1 MKNFPNEVVLLT
13 KIQPV
18 SVVQP
23 FYYRREWSKVETPF
37 PNQSGFGPLRQLF
50 FPGAWPNRIC
60 AQFKTGFSLVR
71 PGPALRGPVRRPA
84 LESPCAGPGVSRY
97 TKGTSTRARP
107 RSDPANTMRGRG
119 LGSFALPICTLLC
132 LMGPASAQDH
142 ISGVTPRLSLCI
154 LIHAARSPDLPG
166 LLRTDAAWY
175 SELTQPDAGTI
186 DMHWQQIYPQLS
198 KHCR

>member
-1 MKNFPNEVVLLT
+1 M
-13 KIQPV
+13 
-18 SVVQP
+18 
-23 FYYRREWSKVETPF
+23 
-37 PNQSGFGPLRQLF
+37 
-50 FPGAWPNRIC
+50 
-60 AQFKTGFSLVR
+60 
-71 PGPALRGPVRRPA
+71 
-84 LESPCAGPGVSRY
+84 
-97 TKGTSTRARP
+97 
-107 RSDPANTMRGRG
+107 
-119 LGSFALPICTLLC
+119 GSFALPVCTLLC